1 MPPRALSPLRLLAQ
15 RRFASLTPDPISASS
30 LRDVARFGARVLSLD
45 LQASEDLICRQ
56 LLCEHVGDACACRLA
71 LALERVPMLQR
82 LDLSRNRLRAL
93 PDAVYKLQRLEWLD
107 MRQNNLTMLSTDVA
121 NLTQLQVL
129 DVRYNKLKTLPV
141 EQLETLETLEEVRV
155 TGNSDLMRTF
165 ESLKMSERL
174 RATFVLE

>member
-1 MPPRALSPLRLLAQ
+1 MPPRALSPLRLHTQ
-15 RRFASLTPDPISASS
+15 RCFASITPDPTSASS

-45 LQASEDLICRQ
+45 LQSSEDLICRQ

-82 LDLSRNRLRAL
+82 LDLSNNRLQAL

-107 MRQNNLTMLSTDVA
+107 VRQNNLMMLSTDVA
-121 NLTQLQVL
+121 NLTQLQTL
-129 DVRYNKLKTLPV
+129 DVRYNNLETLPM
-141 EQLETLETLEEVRV
+141 EQLETLEKLKVVRV
-155 TGNSDLMRTF
+155 TGNSDLIRTF

-174 RATFVLE
+174 KATFVLE